1 MMRLRSVRFVT
12 LLSGAAVFSISSGPG
27 FAQDAGAPPVA
38 AVAPSTVLRFGNWG
52 VDLSVRDLSVKPGD
66 DFERFASGKW
76 IDATPIP
83 ADKSSAGVG
92 TELNDRNQEQLR
104 DIVTQAPAGSALGAL
119 YQSFMDEA
127 RIEQLGTAPLQA
139 DLAKI
144 EAIGTREEFETFMAG
159 AQWGFGATLFRLEVI
174 PDLADPTVNTLMV
187 GTSGLGLP
195 DRDYYL
201 LDSYKPQRD
210 AYRAYVERTLDLIG
224 MPGASDKADQILAF
238 ETEIAKLSWSQ
249 ADLRDIDKLNNPMSP
264 AQLGSYAPGLDWT
277 RYLKT
282 SRTPSTTI
290 VVGDNTAVKA
300 LAALYSRTP
309 LQTLKT
315 WQQFKVADQ
324 ASPYLPKRFVD
335 SRFAFTR
342 VLTGATEQRPRWRR
356 AIAEVD
362 TRLGELLG
370 AIYVQCYF
378 SPQAKAKMEA
388 LVANLKLAAA
398 DRIRGNAWMEQ
409 PTKDAALRKL
419 ARMDVMVGYPEK
431 FRDYSALALRPD
443 DLYGNVTR
451 SRRFDWD
458 YRIAD
463 LGKPVDHKKWE
474 MSPATV
480 NAYNGGLENKIVFP
494 AGILQPPFFDP
505 AADPA
510 VNYGAAGAI
519 IGHEIMHGFDD
530 QGRKI
535 DENGAVRDWWTPR
548 DAERFK
554 ALTAALGKQYA
565 GYEAAPGVFIN
576 GDLTMGENIGDMSG
590 LEVAY
595 TAYRKS
601 LGGKAAPVIDG
612 LTGEQRFFLA
622 YAQAWRGKARPE
634 AIKTQVASD
643 PHSPRRFRILG
654 PLRNLDAWYVAF
666 SIGPDS
672 KFYIPP
678 AQRVRIW

>member
-654 PLRNLDAWYVAF
+654 PLRNLDASYVAF